1 MSTDKS
7 TALTTTHATR
17 HDGWTVAR
25 QSLFLRE
32 LAASHSVKSSNASAM
47 LAPKP

>member
-32 LAASHSVKSSNASAM
+32 LARRVAAGV
-47 LAPKP
+47 